1 LIIRCNIA
9 DKNSRTRKTP
19 RRLERPVFPL
29 FICICIAKRAFSK
42 KWKYAREGGA
52 LSKRN
57 ENGGGI
63 FCLQVV
69 TTRECYVERFLRS
82 KKISVISAFSYLYV
96 YKKVKANRRMKPLL
110 PGYVLFSSE
119 NTPDWDEITWLP
131 AVLRPLQYADN
142 ARALRGRDLDF
153 VSSLIK
159 NNGVYK
165 TSKAIPDGSKI
176 KIIDGPL
183 KNFEGDIIKVNRRK
197 GRALIRIPGD
207 SILNNIWLGFEMLE
221 KAV

>member
-1 LIIRCNIA
+1 
-9 DKNSRTRKTP
+9 
-19 RRLERPVFPL
+19 
-29 FICICIAKRAFSK
+29 
-42 KWKYAREGGA
+42 
-52 LSKRN
+52 
-57 ENGGGI
+57 
-63 FCLQVV
+63 
-69 TTRECYVERFLRS
+69 
-82 KKISVISAFSYLYV
+82 
-96 YKKVKANRRMKPLL
+96 MKPLL

-119 NTPDWDEITWLP
+119 ISPDWDEIIWLP

-153 VSSLIK
+153 VTNLIR

-165 TSKAIPDGSKI
+165 TSKVIPDGSKI